1 MTSSSTSRRVAEG
14 DVLRLDEEE
23 DNLDEEVLDRS
34 FSGDE
39 DLALLL
45 FSSLLLESVA

>member
-1 MTSSSTSRRVAEG
+1 VAEG
-14 DVLRLDEEE
+14 DVLRLDEEEE

-39 DLALLL
+39 DRALLP
-45 FSSLLLESVA
+45 SALLLESVA